1 LAILLVVLAACG
13 ARALA
18 SAQTRPATD
27 PADDPRPGLQRFFDA
42 VRSADKTAAM
52 QCWYDDMHDLEAWR
66 RKVIGDLVD
75 HLVDEM
81 IAESRL
87 EQALA
92 SKMPGVRREKGE
104 VGQVRGPT
112 PTDNEL
118 AKARFTIYRRLA
130 VINWGRD
137 KDSGFPMQYDNRPNE
152 PRWKISK
159 RQWYTTTR
167 SSVGDSLL
175 LTGWFAKAKDATTK
189 EILAGKF
196 KTIEEVDK
204 AYRRHMGELADAAE
218 AKRGAA
224 TAPADK

>member
-1 LAILLVVLAACG
+1 M
-13 ARALA
+13 R
-18 SAQTRPATD
+18 
-27 PADDPRPGLQRFFDA
+27 
-42 VRSADKTAAM
+42 
-52 QCWYDDMHDLEAWR
+52 CWYDDLRDLEGER
-66 RKVIGDLVD
+66 RKYIGDLVS

-92 SKMPGVRREKGE
+92 RKMPGARRDAGE

-112 PTDNEL
+112 PTADEL

-130 VINWGRD
+130 VVNWGRD
-137 KDSGFPMQYDNRPNE
+137 KDSGFPMVYDNWGNE

-159 RQWYTTTR
+159 RQWYATTH

-189 EILAGKF
+189 EILEGKF

-204 AYRRHMGELADAAE
+204 AYQRQMGELADAAD
-218 AKRGAA
+218 AKRSAA
-224 TAPADK
+224 TAPAKR